1 MIDVIVNHLMGLRVY
16 QNKTVPTISLTPLR
30 YVYGKRVKS
39 TVLKK
44 NEKGLSVVRS
54 VVKQRMIKERHETS

>member
-1 MIDVIVNHLMGLRVY
+1 MIDVIVNHLMVLRVY

-39 TVLKK
+39 TVLQKK
-44 NEKGLSVVRS
+44 MKKVCPLFVLL
-54 VVKQRMIKERHETS
+54 